1 MRVSAITLSVAMY
14 CTYKMIVHI
23 QHSIYTNSD
32 LTVSLWFEVFAFYS
46 IFDSFMGNL

>member
-1 MRVSAITLSVAMY
+1 MITNERNPMRVSAITLSVDMY

-32 LTVSLWFEVFAFYS
+32 LT
-46 IFDSFMGNL
+46 D